1 MVDEAR
7 QVPSAS
13 ALAWM
18 IDLAHVDGPR
28 FVVCRVGDDDARQA
42 LVRHLV
48 DIGSISHTIEAE
60 RIVAVAP
67 AESVG
72 VVW

>member
-1 MVDEAR
+1 
-7 QVPSAS
+7 
-13 ALAWM
+13 M
-18 IDLAHVDGPR
+18 IDLAHFDGPR
-28 FVVCRVGDDDARQA
+28 FVVCHVGEDDARQA

-48 DIGSISHTIEAE
+48 DIGSIPNTIAAE
-60 RIVAVAP
+60 RIVASAP

>member
-1 MVDEAR
+1 
-7 QVPSAS
+7 
-13 ALAWM
+13 M

-28 FVVCRVGDDDARQA
+28 FVVCRVGEVDARQA

-48 DIGSISHTIEAE
+48 DIGSIPNTIAAE
-60 RIVAVAP
+60 RIVASAP